1 MKRMTTRKGRKMK
14 RMRNRGM
21 LVGGMDAAIAS
32 MLSAALM
39 LAGCSNGN
47 LNPAER
53 ADRSS
58 RS

>member
-39 LAGCSNGN
+39 LAGCSYGN